1 MGVRPQEP
9 TLESTENGAGAGRGA
24 GIVLGLLAVSVF
36 LNFVDRSNLSIA
48 APMLKD
54 ELGIS
59 PEQLGWL
66 LSAFFWTY
74 AGMQIVAGWLVDR
87 FDVKYVFAAGFAVW
101 SVATA
106 VTGLL
111 HGLAALM
118 AARVVLGMGESVA
131 FPAYSKVVPRLYPEE
146 RRAFA
151 NALIAIGLA
160 LGPAIGMLFGGVLM
174 ARFGWRPFFIVM
186 GVASLIWLSP
196 WLRWMPTAPKKRS
209 VREGLGPGWSELLRC
224 RQLWAVS
231 LCLFCTNY
239 GLYFMLTWL
248 PYYLVKERG
257 YATIEMAQIGA
268 TYFLSAAVASPISG
282 RISDW
287 MIERGSSLTRVRKG
301 FMIASLI
308 GGGVLMMTLA
318 LAPRAWSAPVLLLGG
333 VAFGMGAANL
343 WVISQRLAGREAIGR
358 WCGVQ
363 LFLANLSGVVGSAL
377 TGYLVQRTG
386 HFFWPFAVL
395 AGMLWMGGLS
405 WRFLVGEVEPVRWR
419 GAREFGNWGI

>member
-1 MGVRPQEP
+1 MDGEREKATTAAHGEVLAPV
-9 TLESTENGAGAGRGA
+9 RGA
-24 GIVLGLLAVSVF
+24 SVVLGLLAVAVF

-74 AGMQIVAGWLVDR
+74 ASVQIVAGWLVDR
-87 FDVKYVFAAGFAVW
+87 FDVKYVLATGFALW

-106 VTGLL
+106 ITGFL

-118 AARVVLGMGESVA
+118 VVRVVLGAGESVA
-131 FPAYSKVVPRLYPEE
+131 FPAFSKVVPRLYPEE

-151 NALIAIGLA
+151 NSLIAIGLA
-160 LGPAIGMLFGGVLM
+160 LGPGLGLLFGGVLM
-174 ARFGWRPFFIVM
+174 ARFGWRPFFIVL
-186 GVASLIWLSP
+186 GVASLLWLPP
-196 WLRWMPTAPKKRS
+196 WLRWMPRAPAGS
-209 VREGLGPGWSELLRC
+209 ATLAHGPGWWELLRC

-231 LCLFCTNY
+231 WCLFCTNY

-257 YATIEMAQIGA
+257 YSTVEMAQIGA
-268 TYFLSAAVASPISG
+268 TYFFAAALSAPICG
-282 RISDW
+282 RISDH
-287 MIERGSSLTRVRKG
+287 MIRAGSTPTRVRKG
-301 FMIASLI
+301 FMTASLL
-308 GGGVLMMTLA
+308 GGGVLMMALV
-318 LAPRAWSAPVLLLGG
+318 LAPRAWSMGLLLLAGI
-333 VAFGMGAANL
+333 AFGAGSSNL
-343 WVISQRLAGREAIGR
+343 WVVSQRFAGREAIGR

-363 LFLANLSGVVGSAL
+363 LFCANMSGVVGSAA

-386 HFFWPFAVL
+386 QFLWPFALLAGVL
-395 AGMLWMGGLS
+395 AMGGLS
-405 WRFLVGEVEPVRWR
+405 WIFLVGPVEPVKWSCVE
-419 GAREFGNWGI
+419 GGS